1 MGRFPVFKIIP
12 IQTGYYLY
20 VESSGTRPGDRA
32 ELVSPWRSGRP
43 GGQCLKFYYMMYGK
57 NMGSLAVKLT
67 LSNGKNWYI
76 FYKQGDQGKDWKK
89 GIGNIDPPTGLRYKV
104 SR

>member
-20 VESSGTRPGDRA
+20 VESSGARPGDRA
-32 ELVSPWRSGRP
+32 ELVSPWRSGLP
-43 GGQCLKFYYMMYGK
+43 GGQCLKFYYTMYGK

>member
-1 MGRFPVFKIIP
+1 M
-12 IQTGYYLY
+12 
-20 VESSGTRPGDRA
+20 
-32 ELVSPWRSGRP
+32 SPWRSRLP
-43 GGQCLKFYYMMYGK
+43 GGQCFKFYYTMYGK

-67 LSNGKNWYI
+67 LSDGRNWYI

-89 GIGNIDPPTGLRYKV
+89 GIGSIDPPTGLRYRV